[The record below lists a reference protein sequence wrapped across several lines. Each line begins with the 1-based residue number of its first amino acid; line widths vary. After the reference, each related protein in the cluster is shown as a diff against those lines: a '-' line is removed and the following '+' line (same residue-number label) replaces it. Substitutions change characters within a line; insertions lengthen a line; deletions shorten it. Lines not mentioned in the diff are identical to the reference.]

1 MSDSINNT
9 TKINFSKEYILS
21 QIEDMKNIRDA
32 YYIENIYNQK
42 LYIIYLN
49 SIDGIEITITNCG
62 LKYKIEIKKDKDYS
76 IFNSGETL
84 YSSLF
89 NPIISYKIRQVVKQH
104 KENKRIKKLKEI
116 LSQ

>member
-9 TKINFSKEYILS
+9 AKINISKEFILS

-32 YYIENIYNQK
+32 YYIENFYDQK

-49 SIDGIEITITNCG
+49 PIEGIEITITNCG
-62 LKYKIEIKKDKDYS
+62 LKYKIEIKKEKYFL

-104 KENKRIKKLKEI
+104 KKNKRIKKLKEI
-116 LSQ
+116 LSK